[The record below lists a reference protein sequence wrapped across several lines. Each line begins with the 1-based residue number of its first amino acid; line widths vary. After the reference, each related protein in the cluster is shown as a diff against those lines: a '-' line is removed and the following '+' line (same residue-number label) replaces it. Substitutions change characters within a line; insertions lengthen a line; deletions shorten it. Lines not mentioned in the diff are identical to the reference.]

1 MTSTILF
8 PNTAAAPAEVK
19 AVKPDLFAGCKVE
32 LQAVTKDSVKPV
44 QKDPIRDEMIKLLDE
59 VLHSAIKV
67 NMNTEKFSY
76 EPVRSENGEVLYRQL
91 PAKQTSGEVM
101 PAWVGAHVKSKGYLI
116 YLQVPGPKRVKWDTK
131 NNQPMKNERG
141 ETIYRRLPGI
151 RIPLMNAKDFIA
163 LKKENHDESM
173 LMMKRMFAVAPY
185 IKALLEVVLN
195 QSQNLRDEVQNRL
208 GIAK

>member
-44 QKDPIRDEMIKLLDE
+44 QKDPARDEMIKLLDE

-67 NMNTEKFSY
+67 N
-76 EPVRSENGEVLYRQL
+76 
-91 PAKQTSGEVM
+91 GEVM

-173 LMMKRMFAVAPY
+173 LMIKRMFAVAPY